1 MALKRTN
8 LYIAAALAA
17 LAAVALLGASRMSA
31 QPPPGAVQ
39 ITPVASPVPA
49 APTANMAD
57 PDAKVPFSMAP
68 HGPVK
73 RINKRTASGGS
84 IPYYTFISKGKRTYS
99 VEIPVSMVKDAR
111 SKDEWVTLFAC
122 YGSDAQGQAD
132 VRATGNAGFDPYFTW
147 AAQRAATQAQAVSL
161 THQRLNKVVA
171 MANQWAVIHR
181 QAKTNNDKLEAQAAW
196 ARIAVAKSDMS
207 KLLKQLASEKLK
219 LANIYKDNGSYE
231 QARQQYLQIAS
242 LDVPPYS
249 REAIAKLRVIEGAQ
263 PTPGQFTSASA
274 VGAEWIQQS
283 QLFQAAQKATT
294 TSP

>member
-1 MALKRTN
+1 
-8 LYIAAALAA
+8 
-17 LAAVALLGASRMSA
+17 
-31 QPPPGAVQ
+31 
-39 ITPVASPVPA
+39 
-49 APTANMAD
+49 MAD

-68 HGPVK
+68 HGAVK

-122 YGSDAQGQAD
+122 YGKDSQGQAD
-132 VRATGNAGFDPYFTW
+132 VRATGNPAFDPYFSW
-147 AAQRAATQAQAVSL
+147 AAQRAATQAQAVAV
-161 THQRLNKVVA
+161 THQKLNRVVGKA
-171 MANQWAVIHR
+171 DQWAVIHR

-249 REAIAKLRVIEGAQ
+249 REAIAKLRVIEGDAMKVAHGIEG
-263 PTPGQFTSASA
+263 PYHIVSNLPYNVGTALFTGWLSGEDWPPVWQSLTLMF
-274 VGAEWIQQS
+274 QQEVWTIPAGEMVDGLLKQVHLCANS
-283 QLFQAAQKATT
+283 
-294 TSP
+294 